1 MLFFFKTVL
10 YHLALSDNGVPAKL
24 DRFKVLQNLM
34 LLFKLF
40 QWPSIGA
47 AVNPHFCTNPFGHR
61 IPFCAPKKSPF
72 DMYISYMY
80 MYCICMY
87 IYIYMYICRC
97 ICICISICL
106 FICRCICISMCRCI
120 CILYFI
126 LLYYILLYH
135 FLFYYII
142 WYIYIYIY

>member
-1 MLFFFKTVL
+1 MLSLFFLTQKKNHEMYCSVPPTKLERVKIYRVGSCCFFFKTVL
-10 YHLALSDNGVPAKL
+10 YHLALFDNGVPAKL

-40 QWPSIGA
+40 QWPSIGG

-80 MYCICMY
+80 MYCMY
-87 IYIYMYICRC
+87 IYM
-97 ICICISICL
+97 
-106 FICRCICISMCRCI
+106 
-120 CILYFI
+120 
-126 LLYYILLYH
+126 
-135 FLFYYII
+135 
-142 WYIYIYIY
+142 

>member
-24 DRFKVLQNLM
+24 DRFKVLQKLM

-40 QWPSIGA
+40 QWPSVGG

-61 IPFCAPKKSPF
+61 IPFCAQKKSPF

-80 MYCICMY
+80 MYCIRM
-87 IYIYMYICRC
+87 
-97 ICICISICL
+97 
-106 FICRCICISMCRCI
+106 
-120 CILYFI
+120 
-126 LLYYILLYH
+126 
-135 FLFYYII
+135 
-142 WYIYIYIY
+142 YIYIYIYIYVCVDVYVYVYM